1 MAEPPS
7 ERNERPVL
15 ARKTEEKKPLAVALS
30 GEEAESTRVV
40 AKGEGALAEQILSLA
55 FSHGVKVRQDAALAE
70 VLSALEPESEIP
82 PIALAAVAEILNHL
96 YQAERRY
103 RSDSS
108 TPTGQE

>member
-7 ERNERPVL
+7 KRNEKPVL
-15 ARKTEEKKPLAVALS
+15 SRNVEEKRPLAVALS
-30 GEEAESTRVV
+30 GEDGESTRVV
-40 AKGEGALAEQILSLA
+40 ARGEGALAEQILSLA

-70 VLSALEPESEIP
+70 ILSTLEPESEIP

-108 TPTGQE
+108 TPTRQE